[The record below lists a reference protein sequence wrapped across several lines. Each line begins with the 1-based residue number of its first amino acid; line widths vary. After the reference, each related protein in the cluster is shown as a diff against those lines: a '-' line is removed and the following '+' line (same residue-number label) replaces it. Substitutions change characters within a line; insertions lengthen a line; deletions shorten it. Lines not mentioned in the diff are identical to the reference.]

1 MELIAHRGAAYE
13 APENSLA
20 AIDLAVRQGATRIEI
35 DAWLTADGQVV
46 ICHDDTTKRCTD
58 RDLVVASSTAAEL
71 AAAKM
76 PNGEGIPT
84 LHQVCEL
91 IAGRA
96 RLDLELKDQRPELV
110 GPALAVLADHG
121 MLADSLITAFGEASL
136 TACRSAGFRGD
147 LGLLIGSESLA
158 LRQRAFEAWPFAAIE
173 RTGASSLSIHHR
185 LAHPLLR
192 RELRRRGLGL
202 YLWMSMKDEHAPEA
216 ERALRYKAAAQ
227 VGAKGLIVGR
237 IPEARN
243 CLDAAGFRT
252 W

>member
-76 PNGEGIPT
+76 TNGEGIPT

-91 IAGRA
+91 LAGRA
-96 RLDLELKDQRPELV
+96 RLDLELKDQRTELV
-110 GPALAVLADHG
+110 APALAVLADHG
-121 MLADSLITAFGEASL
+121 MLADSLITAFGEASRRPRPPHRL
-136 TACRSAGFRGD
+136 REPRAPPACLRG
-147 LGLLIGSESLA
+147 LA
-158 LRQRAFEAWPFAAIE
+158 LRGHRAHWRLVTRHPSSPRPPAPPQGAPSAWPRA
-173 RTGASSLSIHHR
+173 L
-185 LAHPLLR
+185 PL
-192 RELRRRGLGL
+192 
-202 YLWMSMKDEHAPEA
+202 DEHE
-216 ERALRYKAAAQ
+216 
-227 VGAKGLIVGR
+227 G
-237 IPEARN
+237 
-243 CLDAAGFRT
+243 
-252 W
+252 